1 MYNNDHSH
9 NYSHYCCIEEVIV
22 VEMSRMISKS
32 KLKAKMLEIF
42 RNIEATGEELIVTD
56 HGTPVLRIV
65 TFEKRKSLIDLF
77 GDLQGSVIYHE
88 DIDTPTVDEWPDT

>member
-1 MYNNDHSH
+1 MYNNDYSH
-9 NYSHYCCIEEVIV
+9 NYSHYCGSEEVV
-22 VEMSRMISKS
+22 VVVMSRMISKS

-77 GDLQGSVIYHE
+77 GDLQGLVVYNE
-88 DIDTPTVDEWPDT
+88 DIDTPTADEWFEI